1 MTLLIAGILL
11 FAGVHFVPSVAP
23 GLKASW
29 LGKLGEGGYKGS
41 FTLLLL
47 GAITLIVMGWRSIE
61 PTTVYLPSPAL
72 RHPAI
77 GLVVI
82 AFLLLVVGSR
92 NSRIRQWV
100 RHPQLTGVLLWAL
113 AHLLLNG
120 DNRSVALFSG
130 MALWSLGEI
139 IIISKRE
146 GNWVKAELPSL
157 GAEMVTLIATAVVV
171 LGLIFAHPYFTG
183 MRVF

>member
-11 FAGVHFVPSVAP
+11 FAGVHLVPSLAP

-29 LGKLGEGGYKGS
+29 LARLGEAGYKGS
-41 FTLLLL
+41 FSLLLL
-47 GAITLIVMGWRSIE
+47 SGIVLIVLGWRSTL
-61 PTTVYLPSPAL
+61 PTTVYLPVPGLRSPAM
-72 RHPAI
+72 

-120 DNRSVALFSG
+120 DQRSVTLFSG
-130 MALWSLGEI
+130 MALWSFIEI
-139 IIISKRE
+139 LSISRRE
-146 GNWVKAELPSL
+146 GAWVKADVPGL
-157 GAEMVTLIATAVVV
+157 GSEIITAVVTV
-171 LGLIFAHPYFTG
+171 VVVVALMFAHPHFTG
-183 MRVF
+183 MSIL